1 MPPETRHTVADLSS
15 IPLLRGLIREG
26 TGNYMVMKCSRAR
39 VVTRGGSASRKTIR
53 FYSPENFIG
62 RCRRRTTTKTTNWWQ
77 RARVRARAPTREG
90 RGQTTTQRTRT
101 LFVRLSAVR
110 GIRYRHNRRAE
121 ASSTG
126 KSTAISAFPF
136 TRITDSAWRA
146 ANHAF
151 PFHQPLHLAP
161 TLLLFLLS
169 FALFLF
175 LLLPLLSRSFVH
187 GRRERSREEQGF
199 AACFSIPREPRL
211 AFVHAPSI
219 WTGRAS
225 RQDFSSR
232 TGNVLRAGDGRFVR
246 GSPVSQ

>member
-1 MPPETRHTVADLSS
+1 MHGYGRVHRHR
-15 IPLLRGLIREG
+15 RG
-26 TGNYMVMKCSRAR
+26 
-39 VVTRGGSASRKTIR
+39 
-53 FYSPENFIG
+53 
-62 RCRRRTTTKTTNWWQ
+62 
-77 RARVRARAPTREG
+77 
-90 RGQTTTQRTRT
+90 GQTTTQRTRT

-151 PFHQPLHLAP
+151 PFHQPLHLAS
-161 TLLLFLLS
+161 TLLLFLLF

-175 LLLPLLSRSFVH
+175 VLLPLLSRSFVH